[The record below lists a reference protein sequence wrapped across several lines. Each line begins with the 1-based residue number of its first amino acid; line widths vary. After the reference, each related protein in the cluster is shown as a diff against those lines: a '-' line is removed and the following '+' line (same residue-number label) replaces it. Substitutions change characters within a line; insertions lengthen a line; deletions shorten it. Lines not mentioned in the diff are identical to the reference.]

1 MSKKIIAIGGGNIGE
16 CENNIIKPYETE
28 IFDRE
33 IISISDLSRPNIL
46 FIGLA
51 DPINMN
57 NYFLLL

>member
-46 FIGLA
+46 FIG
-51 DPINMN
+51 
-57 NYFLLL
+57 F